1 MKQNFI
7 KTFVSALAGSILLV
21 VAMFAM
27 NAMRPETQVVQA
39 ATAVQAPALAD
50 SHGGATEYTSAT
62 LSHTPEAPKYNFE
75 AKKAEG
81 ITFTIVRDK
90 DAHIPMTATLYI
102 TSTHVGTEWILDDGD
117 GTVTSTKNIDAK
129 IYPGTYPITASLV
142 QTETVDVGILKGEV
156 TVVPIFKFDS
166 GVPAEIKLGDCY
178 TPMVKIQPEVNYI
191 TDTNEKVDYDFGNK
205 MKGGVVITD
214 TSVFTADGKGDK
226 LDSTYVFTRH
236 RYYVGGMTY
245 TVKAI
250 YNSGV
255 YGKMSG
261 EITKTL
267 YVENPEVKVWVTD
280 MDGEVITTTKSG
292 EMVRAW
298 AETSHAISPTMMYL
312 KTSADLPPG
321 APEAYFPSAMLP
333 MTGTKVYTDVTV
345 PELIEG
351 VEVLTVTVGADL
363 LSSMYG
369 GETSSISKELKLI
382 TSASTPLV
390 VEKAPP
396 PPPKVTEV
404 DLSNAP
410 ASPIKAGESYTVTAT
425 LMDADS
431 KPVTGTN
438 VMFKVTDADSNA
450 EIKSENKTSD
460 DAGKA
465 EITVT
470 SSEVATYTVIAVSE
484 GVTSTKQLTLMFES
498 GENTKQIDP
507 TKDEDVEMTSE
518 DGKVTITIE
527 SGTFTETVDIVFEEA
542 SENDADVQGKIGSL
556 KAKTRFGFFRIK
568 FYKVNNGQRG
578 DQFFPVLSKP
588 IKIVYNRLT
597 VASTMLQQ
605 TNEVPLNEV
614 QLLKIATYTT
624 SWNNMDTT
632 VSPSSPSAGDALT
645 LTGSTTQPGELFAV
659 VTANNEVYLPTVSK

>member
-39 ATAVQAPALAD
+39 ATAVQAPALA
-50 SHGGATEYTSAT
+50 AEETVYTSAT
-62 LSHTPEAPKYNFE
+62 LSHTPETPKYT
-75 AKKAEG
+75 EG
-81 ITFTIVRDK
+81 FTFTIVREK

-102 TSTHVGTEWILDDGD
+102 TSTHVGTEWILDDGK
-117 GTVTSTKNIDAK
+117 GTVTSTKKIDAK

-142 QTETVDVGILKGEV
+142 QTETVNVGILKGEV

-178 TPMVKIQPEVNYI
+178 TADVKIEPKVNYI
-191 TDTNEKVDYDFGNK
+191 SDTEEIVAYDFDDGSD
-205 MKGGVVITD
+205 VAEVLIEE
-214 TSVFTADGKGDK
+214 TSAYTKEGKDK

-245 TVKAI
+245 TVKAT

-312 KTSADLPPG
+312 KTSADLDLPPG

-351 VEVLTVTVGADL
+351 AGDSLTVTVGADL

>member
-39 ATAVQAPALAD
+39 ATAVQAPALA
-50 SHGGATEYTSAT
+50 AEETVYTSAT
-62 LSHTPEAPKYNFE
+62 LSYTPEAPKYNFE
-75 AKKAEG
+75 AEKAEG

-102 TSTHVGTEWILDDGD
+102 TSTHVGTEWILNES
-117 GTVTSTKNIDAK
+117 TTSTKNIAAK

-142 QTETVDVGILKGEV
+142 QSETVDVGILKDTV
-156 TVVPIFKFDS
+156 TVYPVFQFDR

-178 TPMVKIQPEVNYI
+178 TADVKIQPKVNYMS
-191 TDTNEKVDYDFGNK
+191 DTNEMVDYDFGDKTKLAEVSINS
-205 MKGGVVITD
+205 
-214 TSVFTADGKGDK
+214 TSAYTKVGKE
-226 LDSTYVFTRH
+226 DSTYVFTRH
-236 RYYVGGMTY
+236 RYLKGGMTY
-245 TVKAI
+245 TVKAD
-250 YNSGV
+250 YNSGI
-255 YGKMSG
+255 YGKKVG
-261 EITKTL
+261 QITKTL
-267 YVENPEVKVWVTD
+267 YVENPDVKVWVTD
-280 MDGEVITTTKSG
+280 MDGEPITTTKSG

-312 KTSADLPPG
+312 NTSSEED
-321 APEAYFPSAMLP
+321 FSAMLP
-333 MTGTKVYTDVTV
+333 MTGTKVYTDFTA
-345 PELIEG
+345 PEIPEG
-351 VEVLTVTVGADL
+351 DKVLTVTVGADL

-369 GETSSISKELKLI
+369 DKTSTISKELKLI
-382 TSASTPLV
+382 TSGSTPLV

-396 PPPKVTEV
+396 PPPKVDEV
-404 DLSNAP
+404 DLSNSP

-425 LMDADS
+425 LMNADS
-431 KPVTGTN
+431 EPVTGTD

-450 EIKSENKTSD
+450 EIKTENETSD

-484 GVTSTKQLTLMFES
+484 GVTSTKQLTLMFQS

-507 TKDEDVEMTSE
+507 TKNEDVEMTSE

-556 KAKTRFGFFRIK
+556 KSKGKFGFFRVKI
-568 FYKVNNGQRG
+568 YHVVNGQRG
-578 DQFFPVLSKP
+578 AQFFPVLSKP

-605 TNEVPLNEV
+605 TTTVPLNEV
-614 QLLKIATYTT
+614 QLLKMATYTT

-632 VSPSSPSAGDALT
+632 VTPSSPSAGDALSI
-645 LTGSTTQPGELFAV
+645 TGSTKQPGELFAV
-659 VTANNEVYLPTVSK
+659 ITANNEVYLPTVQKP